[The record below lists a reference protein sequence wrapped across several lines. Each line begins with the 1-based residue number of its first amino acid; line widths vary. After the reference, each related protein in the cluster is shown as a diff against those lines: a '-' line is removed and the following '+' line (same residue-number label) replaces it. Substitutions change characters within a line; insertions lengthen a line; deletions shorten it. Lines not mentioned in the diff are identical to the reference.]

1 MVYPLDDRI
10 PPVPGRL
17 GSWHSGDYVAEWAG
31 DDVLAEL
38 LDLPRRISAA
48 LVADSGI
55 DVRRVVDIGSGAGPY
70 LDVLLRAFPS
80 ARGTWVDSSEPMQR
94 LAREQLATF
103 GDRVEYV
110 IGDAERI
117 EEVELPRAAVVVTSR
132 MAHHLSPEAL
142 QRFYR
147 GVFQLLEPGGFFFN
161 LDHYGA
167 PAGWEARYRRIR
179 RQFTG
184 PRKKALRPHRH
195 DFPLSEPG
203 QHLAWLESAGFEP
216 GDIPWRTFYSALLAA
231 RRPT

>member
-1 MVYPLDDRI
+1 MA
-10 PPVPGRL
+10 GQL

-31 DDVLAEL
+31 DDVLAGL
-38 LDLPRRISAA
+38 LDVPRRISAA
-48 LVADSGI
+48 LVADSRI
-55 DVRRVVDIGSGAGPY
+55 DVGRVVDIGSGAGTY

-80 ARGTWVDSSEPMQR
+80 AQGTWVDSSEPMQR
-94 LAREQLATF
+94 LARDRLAQL

-132 MAHHLSPEAL
+132 MAHHFSPEAL

-147 GVFQLLEPGGFFFN
+147 GVYELLEPGGFFFN

-179 RQFTG
+179 PHFTG
-184 PRKKALRPHRH
+184 PRKRALRPHRH
-195 DFPLSEPG
+195 DFPLSDPQ
-203 QHLAWLESAGFEP
+203 QHLAWLDSAGFEP
-216 GDIPWRTFYSALLAA
+216 GDIPWRTFYSALIAA
-231 RRPT
+231 RRPA

>member
-1 MVYPLDDRI
+1 
-10 PPVPGRL
+10 VPGQL
-17 GSWHSGDYVAEWAG
+17 GSWHSGDYVAEWAD
-31 DDVLAEL
+31 DDVLADL
-38 LDLPRRISAA
+38 LEMPRRIAAA

-55 DVRRVVDIGSGAGPY
+55 DVGRVIDIGSGAGPF
-70 LDVLLRAFPS
+70 LDVFLRAFSS

-94 LAREQLATF
+94 LAREQLVPL
-103 GDRVEYV
+103 GDRVDYV

-117 EEVELPRAAVVVTSR
+117 DEVELPRAAVVVTSR
-132 MAHHLSPEAL
+132 MAHHFSPETM

-147 GVFQLLEPGGFFFN
+147 GVYELLEPGGFFFN

-179 RQFTG
+179 PHFTG

-195 DFPLSEPG
+195 DFPLSEPQ

-231 RRPT
+231 RRPA